1 MSTAAAGLLPAFQ
14 RVRARIPRLGVPEY
28 VAVLRALEGGFG
40 TGSRGELVE
49 LCAMLWAKTPHEQRH
64 VADVLDAFLPEPVDL
79 AEPELPPRP
88 SPDLPAPSPSEGN
101 DAASPSP
108 RPETEPGSP
117 APAAVSSAAGGG
129 AGEERRA
136 PGVAA
141 VPDAP
146 APSVPA
152 ILRYDLEPEPPVT
165 YRQMS
170 RAWRFY
176 RRMGRRGVP
185 VEVDAEATVARLYRD
200 GVLAGPVLVPRRTNQ
215 ARTLVLEDVGGS
227 MVPFRYATAAL
238 VEAAQHAGLARVD
251 VRYFHDVPVDVVFH
265 DRALLKPVALEDAVA
280 PFTDAGILVYGDA
293 GAARGGM
300 DPVRVERTS
309 RLLDVL
315 RRVTPAV
322 AWLNPVPRHRW
333 AGTTAE
339 RIRAE
344 CGVPMFELDRDGL
357 LAAVDELRGRAR

>member
-1 MSTAAAGLLPAFQ
+1 MNGAAAGLLPAFQ

-40 TGSRGELVE
+40 VGSRAELVE
-49 LCAMLWAKTPHEQRH
+49 LCTMLWAKSPHEQRH
-64 VADVLDAFLPEPVDL
+64 VAEVLDAFLPAPRETP
-79 AEPELPPRP
+79 APELPPP
-88 SPDLPAPSPSEGN
+88 SPDRP
-101 DAASPSP
+101 AASSP
-108 RPETEPGSP
+108 DAPDGAASSPHAQAET
-117 APAAVSSAAGGG
+117 APAAPAAAPSAGGG
-129 AGEERRA
+129 AGEERWGA
-136 PGVAA
+136 GLAA
-141 VPDAP
+141 VPDVP
-146 APSVPA
+146 VPRLPA
-152 ILRYDLEPEPPVT
+152 ILRFDMEPEPPVT

-185 VEVDAEATVARLYRD
+185 VEVDAEATIARLYHD
-200 GVLAGPVLVPRRTNQ
+200 GVLAAPVLVPRRTNQ
-215 ARTLVLEDVGGS
+215 ARTLILEDTGGS

-238 VEAAQHAGLARVD
+238 MEAAQHAGLARVD
-251 VRYFHDVPVDVVFH
+251 LRYFHDVPVDVVFH
-265 DRALLKPVALEDAVA
+265 DRALLMPVALEDTVA
-280 PFTDAGILVYGDA
+280 PFTDAGILVYSDA

-300 DPVRVERTS
+300 DAVRVERTA
-309 RLLDVL
+309 RLLEVL

-339 RIRAE
+339 RIRGE
-344 CGVPMFELDRDGL
+344 CGVPMFALDRDGL